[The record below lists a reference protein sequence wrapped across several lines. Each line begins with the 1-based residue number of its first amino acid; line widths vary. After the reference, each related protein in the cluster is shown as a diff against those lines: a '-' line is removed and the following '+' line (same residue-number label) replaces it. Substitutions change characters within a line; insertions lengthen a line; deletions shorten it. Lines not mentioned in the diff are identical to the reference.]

1 MINDFL
7 FVIGALNIV
16 FVFMAKVPGAGLV
29 AGILIGFGFG
39 LIMIKLLGYP

>member
-1 MINDFL
+1 MIEDLL
-7 FVIGALNIV
+7 FIIGALNVV
-16 FVFMAKVPGAGLV
+16 FVFMARVPGAGLV